1 MQALDQNIGLAL
13 IHQIS
18 PQEALERTA
27 ARWEEITNRYGRE
40 HQKEHY
46 HQWKR
51 QLEALG
57 GGR

>member
-1 MQALDQNIGLAL
+1 MGRSN
-13 IHQIS
+13 S

-27 ARWEEITNRYGRE
+27 ARWEEITNRYGRV